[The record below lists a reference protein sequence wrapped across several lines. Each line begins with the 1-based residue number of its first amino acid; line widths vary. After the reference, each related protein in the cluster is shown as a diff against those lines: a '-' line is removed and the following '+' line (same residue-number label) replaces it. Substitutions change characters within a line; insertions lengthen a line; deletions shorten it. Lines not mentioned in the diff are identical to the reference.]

1 MAIDAAK
8 ALPLDSGSHSNRN
21 TAINF
26 RVVRDMAR
34 NLTELDT
41 AVNLAE
47 SNFAECDERKK

>member
-21 TAINF
+21 SAINF

-41 AVNLAE
+41 AVNLAV
-47 SNFAECDERKK
+47 NAK